1 MARKQPTSKRV
12 FVTAAHFVGAR
23 PIAAEYQEEQLDQS
37 DNDWDI
43 DPYADEGGDLSLGQS
58 FAVEFM
64 ATHWTIRPMGLL
76 LSPTSE
82 YLFDEQNCHS
92 FGNLPSNEDQGLK

>member
-1 MARKQPTSKRV
+1 MGKKAVPALINTLNSESVQINPTTIGRLPR
-12 FVTAAHFVGAR
+12 TPTEMYH
-23 PIAAEYQEEQLDQS
+23 
-37 DNDWDI
+37 
-43 DPYADEGGDLSLGQS
+43 ADEGGDLSLGQS

-64 ATHWTIRPMGLL
+64 ATHRIIRPTSLL

-92 FGNLPSNEDQGLK
+92 FGNLPANEDQGLK